1 MVKGL
6 RRLVLVLF
14 GLIVLMGAVVAADT
28 EGGGW
33 GPANAVRRW
42 IADTIEKAVSGPDL
56 QVKIGT
62 LSGAVPFDFTVADIT
77 VADREGVWLR
87 LERVHMNLAPTALL
101 RGQAKADL
109 LEAARVVVERAPA
122 PSEAQ
127 PEPQPGPTS
136 LLPDLPV
143 GIGVGRLVVDE
154 LRLAEPLLGQAA
166 VMKVEGSLD
175 LASGGSSLDA
185 HLTVNRIDDQPGQV
199 ALDVTFNPDGK
210 RLDLNLKASEPAGGV
225 IARALAIPG
234 LPPVTATLDGKGALD
249 DWRGTLTAVA
259 ENAARLDAEAA
270 VRAVP
275 EGHAVTMTAGGDVA
289 ALLGDPVAPLVGP
302 QPVLKGTVLV
312 APDGGLTLRPVTVEA
327 AAGTAT
333 LTGTVGA
340 DRRSLALR
348 WEVAAGPDSALH
360 GLAPEIAWREGVVT
374 GSADGTLDAL
384 TVALDGVIRD
394 LAANDPALAAVT
406 GPEVRLNGKVQVAV
420 GEGRVQL
427 DGLALTTAAAQAT
440 AQGTAAG
447 WGQTADMAVTLAADD
462 LSRLSG
468 LAGRPLGGAAT
479 LGGPVRRGEDGTLT
493 AELSGALRNL
503 DTGTPADAV
512 LGDAATLGARLVM
525 EPGGAMRLQE
535 LAVDGGN
542 GRLVGAAALVDG
554 RVEANTRLEVADLA
568 PVGEAAG
575 MPMQGGLA
583 LDATAKGPL
592 DALEAEA
599 RLNARNLVVQGRRFG
614 ATELTATAA
623 GLPAEPKGRVR
634 ARTDLAGAGLS
645 LDGGYA
651 LTGQLLQLNELAVA
665 SGPNR
670 ITGAVRVALDAMTAT
685 GRLEGNLPQL
695 KTFSELA
702 GVPLDGAAGFTVAL
716 DAPNGKQAAVLKA
729 DASNLRIEG
738 DGAPLLAT
746 RRLTATADVADAL
759 GNASGKAR
767 VELQDGAAAGND
779 LSRVT
784 ASVDGT
790 LAKAAFRVDAAG
802 AGRDPLAL
810 ELAGGFAQEGDI
822 NRIRLERMQGRYAGE
837 AFRLAGP
844 ATVTLGDRRYEVS
857 GLQLVS
863 GTARLVADLGLRGDA
878 LSGELRLDQVPM
890 ALARL
895 ADPTL
900 RLDGT
905 LNAQATLGGTVRN
918 PRADATLRVANL
930 RAQQTTQAG
939 VPGIDATINAQWR
952 DERVSVNGNAATRNG
967 GGRLNLTAGAP
978 LVMNAETFAVS
989 VPQTGRLEA
998 AVNGTL
1004 DASLANDLLAASGD
1018 RAQGALRLDVNV
1030 GGTVG
1035 APQLGGTVALN
1046 NARYENRASGA
1057 VISNIDARIV
1067 GEGDVFTIQSFTGR
1081 TANGGA
1087 IGARGVIRPGATDG
1101 RQLDI
1106 QIQADNARLVQNDL
1120 ATAALGASLTL
1131 TGTFTNPVLAGP
1143 VRLQRVD
1150 VQIPNQTPPN
1160 VVDLKVVEVGGGR
1173 GSVRTPSQAAPQPA
1187 VQNSSAQK
1195 PARTANGG
1203 KNNAKAARN
1212 ASVSTAT
1219 ATATP
1224 DAPPPETPPFALG
1237 LNLTVDAQNQ
1247 IFVRGR
1253 GLEAEFSGQLAITGT
1268 ANQPVVSGRL
1278 TMLKGRLDLLGK
1290 SFVFKRGIIEFD
1302 GEPQIDPRLDLMA
1315 EATANDIT
1323 AQIVISGTAR
1333 HPKLE
1338 LTSPQGLPQ
1347 DEVLAG
1353 VLFGKS
1359 VANLG
1364 AAEAVQLAQS
1374 AATLAGFGG
1383 GGGGLLDRVRR
1394 ELGVDRLDFTTGE
1407 NGRGGAVEAGRYVSD
1422 RVYVGVEQGIGANQ
1436 SRATVEVDITKNI
1449 KAEADVGADSETRL
1463 GVKWEMNY

>member
-1 MVKGL
+1 M
-6 RRLVLVLF
+6 F
-14 GLIVLMGAVVAADT
+14 GLIVLTGAAFAADT

-42 IADTIEKAVSGPDL
+42 IADTIEKSVSGPDL

-62 LSGAVPFDFTVADIT
+62 LSGAVPFDFTVSDIT
-77 VADREGVWLR
+77 VADREGIWLR

-101 RGQAKADL
+101 RGQAKADVV
-109 LEAARVVVERAPA
+109 EAARVIVERAPA
-122 PSEAQ
+122 PSETP
-127 PEPQPGPTS
+127 PEPQQGPTS

-143 GIGVGRLVVDE
+143 GVAVGRLALDE

-166 VMKVEGSLD
+166 VLKVEGSLD

-185 HLTVNRIDDQPGQV
+185 HLTVNRIDEQPGQV
-199 ALDVTFNPDGK
+199 ALDATFNPDDK
-210 RLDLNLKASEPAGGV
+210 RLDLTLKASEPAGGV

-234 LPPVTATLDGKGALD
+234 LPPVNVALDGKGSLD
-249 DWRGTLTAVA
+249 DWNGTLTAVA

-275 EGHAVTMTAGGDVA
+275 EGHAVTLTAGGDVA

-312 APDGGLTLRPVTVEA
+312 APGGALTLRPVTVEA

-348 WEVAAGPDSALH
+348 WEVAAGPESALH
-360 GLAPEIAWREGVVT
+360 GLAPDIAWREGVVT
-374 GSADGTLDAL
+374 GSAEGTLDAL
-384 TVALDGVIRD
+384 TVALEGVVRD

-406 GPEVRLNGKVQVAV
+406 GPEVRLDGKAQVAV

-427 DGLALTTAAAQAT
+427 DGLTLTTAAARAT
-440 AQGTAAG
+440 AQGTAAD
-447 WGQTADMAVTLAADD
+447 WGQTADMAVTLTADD

-479 LGGPVRRGEDGTLT
+479 LGGPVRRTQDGTLT
-493 AELSGALRNL
+493 AELSGALRGL

-525 EPGGAMRLQE
+525 EPGGAMRLQD

-568 PVGEAAG
+568 PVGAAAG
-575 MPMQGGLA
+575 TPMQGGLA

-599 RLNARNLVVQGRRFG
+599 RLNARDLVVQGRRFG

-623 GLPAEPKGRVR
+623 GLPAEPKGRVT
-634 ARTDLAGAGLS
+634 ARTHLAGAGLS
-645 LDGGYA
+645 VDGGYA
-651 LTGQLLQLNELAVA
+651 LTGQVLQLNELAVA

-670 ITGAVRVALDAMTAT
+670 VTGAVRVALDAMTAT

-729 DASNLRIEG
+729 DASNLRVEG
-738 DGAPLLAT
+738 DGAPLLAA

-759 GNASGKAR
+759 GSASGKAR

-784 ASVDGT
+784 ASVDGN
-790 LAKAAFRVDAAG
+790 LAKASFRADAAG

-810 ELAGGFAQEGDI
+810 ELAGTFAQEGDL
-822 NRIRLERMQGRYAGE
+822 NRVRLERMQGRYSGE
-837 AFRLAGP
+837 SFRLAGP
-844 ATVTLGDRRYEVS
+844 ATIALGDRRYEVS

-863 GTARLVADLGLRGDA
+863 GTARLVADLGLKGDA

-905 LNAQATLGGTVRN
+905 LNAQATLGGTVRK
-918 PRADATLRVANL
+918 PRADATVRVANL

-939 VPGIDATINAQWR
+939 VPGIDATLNAQWR
-952 DERVSVNGNAATRNG
+952 DERVSVNGNAATRNGG

-989 VPQTGRLEA
+989 VPEKGRLEA
-998 AVNGTL
+998 AVNGTI

-1018 RAQGALRLDVNV
+1018 RAQGTLRLDMNV

-1057 VISNIDARIV
+1057 IISNIDARIV
-1067 GEGDVFTIQSFTGR
+1067 GEGDVFTIQSFTAR

-1087 IGARGVIRPGATDG
+1087 VGARGVIRPAATDA

-1120 ATAALGASLTL
+1120 ATATLGASLTL

-1143 VRLQRVD
+1143 VRLERVD

-1173 GSVRTPSQAAPQPA
+1173 PA
-1187 VQNSSAQK
+1187 VQTASQTAPKSVVAQK
-1195 PARTANGG
+1195 PAAQKPTQKANGRKG
-1203 KNNAKAARN
+1203 NTKTVRN
-1212 ASVSTAT
+1212 ASVSNAV
-1219 ATATP
+1219 ATP
-1224 DAPPPETPPFALG
+1224 DAPPPEPPPFALG
-1237 LNLTVDAQNQ
+1237 LNLTVGAQNQ

-1253 GLEAEFSGQLAITGT
+1253 GLEAEFSGQLAVTGT
-1268 ANQPVVSGRL
+1268 ANQPVVAGRL
-1278 TMLKGRLDLLGK
+1278 TMIKGKLDLLAK

-1302 GEPQIDPRLDLMA
+1302 GGPEIDPRLDLLA
-1315 EATANDIT
+1315 EATANNIT
-1323 AQIVISGTAR
+1323 AQVVITGTAR
-1333 HPKLE
+1333 QPKLE

-1394 ELGVDRLDFTTGE
+1394 GLGVDRLDFTTGE

-1449 KAEADVGADSETRL
+1449 KAEADVGADAETRL